1 MISQEQWEKIEQEL
15 KGSFCSVKLS
25 LDGKEIHL
33 SKEIIAENK
42 LGIIVY
48 IDGVYNLAWGQV
60 DSEKHNPLVT
70 QVWKQRS
77 RSVYPPKEQ
86 KELIK
91 IFGKRKANKHYDFS
105 KKIVWYEPLFEKFGP
120 LKRQYK
126 KLEALEVLQIGHVI
140 TK

>member
-33 SKEIIAENK
+33 TKEVIAENK

-77 RSVYPPKEQ
+77 HSVYPPKHQ
-86 KELIK
+86 KKLIK
-91 IFGKRKANKHYDFS
+91 IWGKREANKRHDFS
-105 KKIVWYEPLFEKFGP
+105 KKIVWYQPLFEKFGP

-126 KLEALEVLQIGHVI
+126 KLKALEVLQIGHV